1 MHSTAKSNA
10 ELFFQ
15 TYVFRPEQ
23 TKILE
28 IGSRDVNGALRE
40 VAPKTLDYVGVDIDE
55 GSGVDI
61 VLADP
66 YSFPFDSETFDVV
79 VTSSCFEHT
88 ELFWVTYLEAL
99 RVVKPHGLLYIN
111 APSNGPFHQFP
122 VDCWRFYP
130 DAGRALT
137 NWARRSGFRPSLLE
151 SYIGRQ
157 RDDLWND
164 FVAVFIKDIA
174 CKNLYPKRI
183 IEALKDFENGVL
195 NEDEQI
201 VQLNQSSED
210 LRQISE
216 LATQVTRLQ
225 TELSQ
230 KDAAL
235 VEQRRHLAL
244 QQIERDAARAALASA
259 KAAAAECISRL
270 NADRDHLA
278 RYLDRTFRRPWRPI
292 RYYVN
297 YNLLRAL
304 SAVSALFSER
314 MARRF
319 NRSAE
324 RRSPRRFETYATGS
338 AHSRRSC

>member
-23 TKILE
+23 TKLLE

-40 VAPKTLDYVGVDIDE
+40 VAPKTLDYVGVDIEE
-55 GSGVDI
+55 GRGVDI

-88 ELFWVTYLEAL
+88 ELFWIAYLEAL
-99 RVVKPHGLLYIN
+99 RVLKPHGLLYIN

-164 FVAVFIKDIA
+164 FVAVVIKDIA
-174 CKNLYPKRI
+174 CANLYPKRI
-183 IEALKDFENGVL
+183 LEALKDFENGVL

-201 VQLNQSSED
+201 LQLNPSSED
-210 LRQISE
+210 LRRISE

-225 TELSQ
+225 TEL
-230 KDAAL
+230 
-235 VEQRRHLAL
+235 AL
-244 QQIERDAARAALASA
+244 QQIERDAALAALASA

-278 RYLDRTFRRPWRPI
+278 RYLGRTFRRPWRPI

-304 SAVSALFSER
+304 SALSALFSER
-314 MARRF
+314 MAQRF

-324 RRSPRRFETYATGS
+324 RRSPNRFELYVTGS